1 MKKFFTYFSLA
12 VIGVMGIY
20 VMFEMAKMTGN
31 VPTYD
36 GIAKL
41 IVDRTIEGTHA
52 INSVTAVVFDFR
64 GYDTLGESFVLFTA
78 ISCSAAVLR
87 KGVAARRESDEEKH

>member
-12 VIGVMGIY
+12 VISVMGIY
-20 VMFEMAKMTGN
+20 VMVEMAKMTGN
-31 VPTYD
+31 LPTYE

-41 IVDRTIEGTHA
+41 IVDRTIEGTKA
-52 INSVTAVVFDFR
+52 INAVTAIVFDFR

-87 KGVAARRESDEEKH
+87 KGIQTRRESNEEKH